1 MNQEDDSGREG
12 REEGDKTS
20 LLSSLQ
26 SRSKSRMFLIS
37 NQDKSLALWL
47 FVMVSITCVIFI
59 LASVYIVGKKSVARD
74 PVASKTSLKLS
85 IRKV

>member
-1 MNQEDDSGREG
+1 
-12 REEGDKTS
+12 
-20 LLSSLQ
+20 
-26 SRSKSRMFLIS
+26 
-37 NQDKSLALWL
+37 
-47 FVMVSITCVIFI
+47 MVSITCVIFI